1 MFPVQLN
8 MNNIR
13 DIKRE
18 EFTELFEGLAT
29 NSTLE
34 ELHLCNTGIGDLVAQ
49 VRPALVIWWVLKAPR
64 SDVNVSFA
72 SGASN

>member
-1 MFPVQLN
+1 MSCHVNGLSPSFPLCVQLN

-18 EFTELFEGLAT
+18 QFTELFEGLAT
-29 NSTLE
+29 NTTLE

-49 VRPALVIWWVLKAPR
+49 V
-64 SDVNVSFA
+64 
-72 SGASN
+72 

>member
-1 MFPVQLN
+1 

-18 EFTELFEGLAT
+18 EFTELFEGLAGNT
-29 NSTLE
+29 VLE

-49 VRPALVIWWVLKAPR
+49 VGFLVR
-64 SDVNVSFA
+64 
-72 SGASN
+72 

>member
-1 MFPVQLN
+1 

-18 EFTELFEGLAT
+18 QFTELFEGLGGNT
-29 NSTLE
+29 NLE

-49 VRPALVIWWVLKAPR
+49 VGYLGYLGYARTR
-64 SDVNVSFA
+64 SQVNS
-72 SGASN
+72 